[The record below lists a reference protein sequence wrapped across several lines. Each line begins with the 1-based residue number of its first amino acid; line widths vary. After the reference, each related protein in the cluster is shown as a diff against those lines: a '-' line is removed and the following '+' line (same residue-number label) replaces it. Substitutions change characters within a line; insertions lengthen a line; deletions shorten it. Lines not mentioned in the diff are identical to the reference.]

1 MSHKPL
7 SNASGRARNA
17 TLQTYGHPLALP
29 PTAQAFREQM
39 GNLEPLRQQ
48 DIAGLNAEIT
58 RLLASDKYR
67 DF

>member
-1 MSHKPL
+1 
-7 SNASGRARNA
+7 
-17 TLQTYGHPLALP
+17 
-29 PTAQAFREQM
+29 M
-39 GNLEPLRQQ
+39 GNLEPLRQE